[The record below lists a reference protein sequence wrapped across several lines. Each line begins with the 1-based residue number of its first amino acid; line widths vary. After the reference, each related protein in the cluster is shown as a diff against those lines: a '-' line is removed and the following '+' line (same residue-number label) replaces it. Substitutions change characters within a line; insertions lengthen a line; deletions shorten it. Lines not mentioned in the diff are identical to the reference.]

1 MSIRFRLGLVI
12 GFCAGYYL
20 GAKAGEERY
29 KQIRQSLERAQRSE
43 VADKAKAAVDLAVER
58 VRRERTDRDEIVDV
72 TAPAVED

>member
-29 KQIRQSLERAQRSE
+29 KEIRQTLERARHSDL
-43 VADKAKAAVDLAVER
+43 ADKARATVDLGVER
-58 VRRERTDRDEIVDV
+58 VRGEVRQRTG
-72 TAPAVED
+72 EDSPSL

>member
-29 KQIRQSLERAQRSE
+29 KEIRQTLERARHSDL
-43 VADKAKAAVDLAVER
+43 ADKARATVDLGVER
-58 VRRERTDRDEIVDV
+58 VRGEVRQRTGE
-72 TAPAVED
+72 APPSL